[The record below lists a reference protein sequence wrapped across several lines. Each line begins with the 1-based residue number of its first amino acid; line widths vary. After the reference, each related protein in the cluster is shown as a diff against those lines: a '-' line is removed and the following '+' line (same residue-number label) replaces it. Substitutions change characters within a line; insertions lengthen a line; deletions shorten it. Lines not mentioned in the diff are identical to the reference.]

1 ISVPKAV
8 TPSYTRAYPAALLRH
23 VVFTYLTLRSTMCPL
38 QRPRP
43 SPPND
48 AGIRLLCP
56 VPVTSGRTGAAAA
69 SGGKFKNFKKNHFF
83 FFLHFS
89 YALSC
94 ALPAFC
100 LFFL

>member
-8 TPSYTRAYPAALLRH
+8 TPSYTRAYHAALHRESLQSLH
-23 VVFTYLTLRSTMCPL
+23 CPSLTRCVPCSVP
-38 QRPRP
+38 
-43 SPPND
+43 
-48 AGIRLLCP
+48 GHLLWPMPASGFCVP
-56 VPVTSGRTGAAAA
+56 VPVTSGCTGACG
-69 SGGKFKNFKKNHFF
+69 GGKFENFKKCH
-83 FFLHFS
+83 LQTHFS

>member
-1 ISVPKAV
+1 
-8 TPSYTRAYPAALLRH
+8 
-23 VVFTYLTLRSTMCPL
+23 MCPL

-43 SPPND
+43 SPSAD

-69 SGGKFKNFKKNHFF
+69 AGGKFKNFKKFIF
-83 FFLHFS
+83 FFLHFT

>member
-1 ISVPKAV
+1 MLS
-8 TPSYTRAYPAALLRH
+8 S
-23 VVFTYLTLRSTMCPL
+23 LTLPCAPTMCPL

-43 SPPND
+43 SPPAD

-69 SGGKFKNFKKNHFF
+69 AAAAGNLKILKNVFFF